1 MVMST
6 LRGRGIKRKAGGSRS
21 RSSTVSVGRSI
32 KRAKKAKSTT
42 LRSMP
47 DGPFPAS
54 KKVTM
59 VYENA
64 LTAISG
70 AAAFLSKSVKYNS
83 LYDFDNGTG
92 DLGNKQPLFFD
103 TLLTAS
109 GPYKQYKVHSW
120 KATWTFVNTSATPQT
135 IWVLPPLSAAGEVD
149 SAAEADNFPGVKR
162 LYLAPNGGGDSKGAV
177 TVYGSIADVYAT
189 FTGDQGFI
197 GGYNSDPTYLV
208 YGGFCIAS
216 ADGSTAISG
225 YVACKIEFNVTLNNI
240 DALVS

>member
-1 MVMST
+1 
-6 LRGRGIKRKAGGSRS
+6 
-21 RSSTVSVGRSI
+21 
-32 KRAKKAKSTT
+32 
-42 LRSMP
+42 
-47 DGPFPAS
+47 
-54 KKVTM
+54 M

-64 LTAISG
+64 LTPISG

-92 DLGNKQPLFFD
+92 DLGNKQPLYFD
-103 TLLTAS
+103 TFLQRLDLISSIRFIAGS
-109 GPYKQYKVHSW
+109 HLDFCKYKCHSP
-120 KATWTFVNTSATPQT
+120 KYLGHSP
-135 IWVLPPLSAAGEVD
+135 IAAAAEID

-162 LYLAPNGGGDSKGAV
+162 LYLAPNGGGDSKGTV

-197 GGYNSDPTYLV
+197 GGYNSDPTYIV

-216 ADGSTAISG
+216 SDGSTAISG
-225 YVACKIEFNVTLNNI
+225 YVAVKVEFLTTCNNI

>member
-1 MVMST
+1 MKRSAST
-6 LRGRGIKRKAGGSRS
+6 ALTTAGGAPK
-21 RSSTVSVGRSI
+21 TT
-32 KRAKKAKSTT
+32 KRRKTLKKLTT
-42 LRSMP
+42 LRRKP

-54 KKVTM
+54 KKMTM

-64 LTAISG
+64 LAPISG

-92 DLGNKQPLFFD
+92 DLGNKQPLYFD

-109 GPYKQYKVHSW
+109 GPYKQFKVHSW
-120 KATWTFVNTSATPQT
+120 KATWTFINTSATPQT
-135 IWVLPPLSAAGEVD
+135 VWVIPPVAAAAEID
-149 SAAEADNFPGVKR
+149 SAAEADNFPGVER
-162 LYLAPNGGGDSKGAV
+162 LYLAPNGSGASKGV
-177 TVYGSIADVYAT
+177 CTVYGSIADVYST

-225 YVACKIEFNVTLNNI
+225 YVAVRVEFLTTLNDI

>member
-1 MVMST
+1 MT
-6 LRGRGIKRKAGGSRS
+6 TKGGAPGKKRKI
-21 RSSTVSVGRSI
+21 V
-32 KRAKKAKSTT
+32 KARKTT
-42 LRSMP
+42 LRSFP

-54 KKVTM
+54 KKTVM
-59 VYENA
+59 IYENA

-70 AAAFLSKSVKYNS
+70 AATFLAKSVKLNS
-83 LYDFDNGTG
+83 LYDFDNGA
-92 DLGNKQPLFFD
+92 DVANKQPLYFD

-120 KATWTFVNTSATPQT
+120 KITWTFINTSASPQT
-135 IWVLPPLSAAGEVD
+135 IWIIPPIAATAEID
-149 SAAEADNFPGVKR
+149 SAAEADNFPGVRR
-162 LYLAPNGGGDSKGAV
+162 LYLAPNGGGSNKGTI

-208 YGGFCIAS
+208 YGGYCVAS

-225 YVACKIEFNVTLNNI
+225 YVAVRAELNTTLNNV

>member
-1 MVMST
+1 MKRTSSVMSARVGASKLT
-6 LRGRGIKRKAGGSRS
+6 KRRKMS
-21 RSSTVSVGRSI
+21 
-32 KRAKKAKSTT
+32 KKTTRRFTT
-42 LRSMP
+42 LRRQP

-54 KKVTM
+54 KRITM

-64 LTAISG
+64 LTPISG

-92 DLGNKQPLFFD
+92 DLGNKQPLYFD
-103 TLLTAS
+103 TLFTAS

-120 KATWTFVNTSATPQT
+120 KATWTFVNTSATPQS
-135 IWVLPPLSAAGEVD
+135 IWVIPPIAAAAEID

-162 LYLAPNGGGDSKGAV
+162 LYLAPNGGGDSKGTV

-216 ADGSTAISG
+216 SDGSTAISG
-225 YVACKIEFNVTLNNI
+225 YVAVKVEFLTTCNNI